1 MGNAGREICRR
12 AGISQAIHFNWN
24 GKYDGPLPPE
34 TRPFEQFE
42 NENGKLRKLV
52 VDLSCGREILRDVI
66 RSGRLSATAIPA
78 DAPGNDL
85 AIYPTAYENLR
96 GRRCVSFKRYPN

>member
-12 AGISQAIHFNWN
+12 AGISQAFHFNWN

-66 RSGRLSATAIPA
+66 RRKLWTTIS
-78 DAPGNDL
+78 DGN
-85 AIYPTAYENLR
+85 P
-96 GRRCVSFKRYPN
+96 RRRAGK